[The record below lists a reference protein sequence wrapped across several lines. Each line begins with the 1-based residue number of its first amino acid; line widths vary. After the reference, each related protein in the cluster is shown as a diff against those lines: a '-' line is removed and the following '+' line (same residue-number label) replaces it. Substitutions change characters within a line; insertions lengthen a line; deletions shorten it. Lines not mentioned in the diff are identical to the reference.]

1 MTKKIVRSVMAAFAV
16 ASLVLSTN
24 PSAWA
29 KHEGKGEGHG
39 GVHQGTPPGWE
50 HGKKTGWHGGDKPP
64 GLVKKERGQGR
75 RHHPKKHRHDEKEE
89 KQKEK
94 ES

>member
-1 MTKKIVRSVMAAFAV
+1 MKKKIVRNAVLGFAV
-16 ASLVLSTN
+16 ASLVFSTN

-29 KHEGKGEGHG
+29 KHGSKGEGHG
-39 GVHQGTPPGWE
+39 GAHQGTPPGWE

-64 GLVKKERGQGR
+64 GLVKKEGEQGR
-75 RHHPKKHRHDEKEE
+75 HHTKKHHHDEKEE